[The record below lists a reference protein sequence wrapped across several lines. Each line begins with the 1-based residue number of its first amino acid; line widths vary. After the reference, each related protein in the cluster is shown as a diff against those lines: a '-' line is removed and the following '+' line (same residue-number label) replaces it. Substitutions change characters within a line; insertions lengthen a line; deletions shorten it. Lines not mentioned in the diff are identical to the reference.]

1 MSRRITAVLS
11 GGGAKAAA
19 HLGALAA
26 LAAEGIVPTRY
37 VGTSMG
43 AVIGAG
49 LASGLSSDQ
58 VTVRMRGVR
67 REDVAV
73 LDRTA
78 FVKGLFA
85 QSVFRGPLLRQT
97 LTRLL
102 PVRSF
107 RDLVLPLS
115 VTTADLDTGELVV
128 FGAGGEDAPLADVL
142 YASCA
147 LPVLYP
153 HAELNGRRLAD
164 GGLRGVVAFEVAARF
179 EADLVVAIDVG
190 PGFGMGADRELKPPP
205 ALVRAHNDAISAL
218 MADNTRLGLALWRAT
233 AGRPP
238 LLYIR
243 PAVRRGETFAVD
255 QIDAYIGAGRVAA
268 QEALRQ
274 HRG

>member
-1 MSRRITAVLS
+1 VTQRVTAVLS

-19 HLGALAA
+19 HLGALS
-26 LAAEGIVPTRY
+26 LLSAEGIVPTRF

-49 LASGLSSDQ
+49 LASGLSCDE
-58 VTVRMRGVR
+58 VTVRIAAVR
-67 REDVAV
+67 REDVAL

-102 PVRSF
+102 PVKSF
-107 RDLVLPLS
+107 GDLTLPLS

-128 FGAGGEDAPLADVL
+128 FGAGGEDAPLAEVL

-153 HAELNGRRLAD
+153 PAELNGRRLAD

-190 PGFGMGADRELKPPP
+190 PGFAMGADRELKPPP
-205 ALVRAHNDAISAL
+205 ALVRAHNDAISVL

-238 LLYIR
+238 LLYVR
-243 PAVRRGETFAVD
+243 PAVNRGETFAVD
-255 QIDAYIGAGRVAA
+255 QIDAYIGAGRLAA
-268 QEALRQ
+268 ERALRR